1 MIRIRLI
8 NEGKVVKQITSR
20 VHEGV
25 VLEQINKYKDPF
37 DTIQIVE
44 GELSEGAK
52 DMLQH
57 VARKIVPAA
66 MAAGLAMG
74 GANASAQGGVNPNYP
89 GMNKSVGQH
98 ISDIVSP
105 NYKEIMRQ
113 REHGRNTER
122 QVWDAEQNEIRKQ
135 RVADAR
141 ARAGGG
147 QQHVI
152 YDQSRLSQDG
162 KSYIIYGIDN
172 KVRRIPVAGTEYM
185 TGDSQRL
192 PHYITSGGSVLY
204 VRHPHAL
211 TGVTESIGGSKD
223 EYAARD
229 AWVASM
235 KKKYPNG
242 KIATA
247 RSAPTGFVTV
257 DGKTVAR
264 FPAKKVAEGVAET
277 MTMDEAKKVLRHHGA
292 DNFKTTSNELHFY
305 KNGKPFTL
313 GLTLG
318 KDGIRTVSLSSL
330 NSATRK
336 LKGVKVAEAFIA
348 PALSAANANAEYE
361 RTRTHLGGYKGRV
374 DTEVSGKDEYF
385 AVMKALTSAAKQ
397 AGQHVECGLSDNKMS
412 IFSDSMNS
420 NELDEFVDD
429 VLEQGLD
436 EGYTVTR
443 GIDKERYQERPG
455 LEGPFSTRSGKV
467 VYYDPK
473 EGKYYDPETDF
484 YIGHEDYAKMDEA
497 APGLVKAAAGLAL
510 GGVAAA
516 GAPAIVA
523 ILGPLLGIPMAA
535 YGAYSAAKLGIRG
548 VEQLWDLASEKLG
561 GDDKVAQYASSKIAT
576 LPPEQQ
582 KAAAATVKQI
592 GESKQGVVEGADT
605 KSEHDKGYSD
615 AANGIKK
622 NPYNPGSPSAKAYN
636 EGQAAY
642 SRHFSEDAT
651 VGTIPASGTV
661 GTSGRTQFAPTG
673 KTTNATFNKNGQ
685 IELDTEQ
692 EDDGSV
698 NLDSDAVKQLQQAG
712 VKIKEEEG
720 HSPAAYAI
728 TRRILMQRPD
738 LLQKYGP
745 VLVTQ
750 AIDEVADF
758 VGDVEEI
765 GSSDVSGWVKH
776 VEQMLADNP
785 PEAFNEGSDTLEGI
799 LSKFS
804 TDYAKFKAGGDID
817 ENEDFFQALFDYYSE
832 SGEMPYGVQKART
845 GDPYEWITQQ
855 LDQESGVSPVIE
867 ADGDEATPGEQAAA
881 DQNIIMQIRKA
892 SDYEKPT
899 RIELADGSKSV
910 IAPNIAKQILAKFDK
925 MKPESKALLQDT
937 LNTEEGFK
945 EILAYFGGGVREQA
959 ATRAASIMQS
969 AMADAGLTEGPLDDV
984 RARMDARR
992 NPPAKP
998 AANLP
1003 TTPLP
1008 PVPPYTPP
1016 AGPEATAELK
1026 AGDII
1031 GYRPKNAKM
1040 IPIKAKVLKLLSGDR
1055 AMVSVSSPR
1064 MIAQNNGSP
1073 VITIGPLSDLDIQNP
1088 YKAVAKESVVNEAA
1102 VDWLPAYNALVKGDG
1117 EPAKGGHSGNL
1128 NWKKSMA
1135 LSAKDN
1141 GIDANSIANFI
1152 KQYAQNGKYFGVN
1165 SQFDNEWNQLV
1176 QEIWKLVQQAPTMDE
1191 MRDAVKQQAAGV
1203 HQQNLTNIQ
1212 NQLDLENAPL
1222 QHELSVQALLNKAE
1236 LDQADQKEL
1245 LELDMEARLAII
1257 KIKQDL
1263 ELDAKE
1269 RLVAIER
1276 EIEDRKER
1284 EDVRK
1289 HELEMAQA
1297 GYKHEIAVINATA
1310 EGEYKKAKLEADY
1323 QIQIK
1328 QLDNIDNAG
1337 ERQNR
1342 LDQINTEK
1350 AKQLAVIDA
1359 ETKSRV
1365 EVMQKEVDVERQQS
1379 DIKIEQAFMMTF
1391 NPIWGAALTA
1401 AHAAGATWKAGINNL
1416 NKALGMLSKPIMP
1429 TAQKESRYDRR
1440 DAYQRDYDSS
1450 VAGMGK
1456 RQSLA
1461 YQLDGGAN
1469 DEGWDKPEQERSYYK
1484 KAPVKKGYY
1493 FYNVPADQTAKAEE
1507 LGLFKTKS
1515 GKWYSPFENT
1525 RANMFFGTGR
1535 YWEPK

>member
-8 NEGKVVKQITSR
+8 NEGRVVKQITSR
-20 VHEGV
+20 LHEGV
-25 VLEQINKYKDPF
+25 VLEQIKKYKDPY
-37 DTIQIVE
+37 DTVQIVE

-52 DMLQH
+52 DMLHH
-57 VARKIVPAA
+57 VAKKIVPAA
-66 MAAGLAMG
+66 LAAGMAMSGASNAQAQG
-74 GANASAQGGVNPNYP
+74 GANPHYP
-89 GMNKSVGQH
+89 GLNHSVGQQL
-98 ISDIVSP
+98 SDIFSP
-105 NYKEIMRQ
+105 NYKELRRQ
-113 REHGRNTER
+113 REHQRSTER

-135 RVADAR
+135 RVNAAR
-141 ARAGGG
+141 AAAGGG

-185 TGDSQRL
+185 AGDSQRL
-192 PHYITSGGSVLY
+192 PHYITSGGNVLY
-204 VRHPHAL
+204 VRHPHA
-211 TGVTESIGGSKD
+211 VTESIRESDMAHDLDNLDEGWKEKLGAAALAGSLALGAAGNAMARPTPDGQGG
-223 EYAARD
+223 Y
-229 AWVASM
+229 
-235 KKKYPNG
+235 
-242 KIATA
+242 
-247 RSAPTGFVTV
+247 TG
-257 DGKTVAR
+257 
-264 FPAKKVAEGVAET
+264 
-277 MTMDEAKKVLRHHGA
+277 
-292 DNFKTTSNELHFY
+292 
-305 KNGKPFTL
+305 GKPVATQTAPAASQAVQPGATL
-313 GLTLG
+313 PG
-318 KDGIRTVSLSSL
+318 KNLQAVDNIDGDKASGYTITQDG
-330 NSATRK
+330 NSYD
-336 LKGVKVAEAFIA
+336 VKVVPKGSPTPRGGKMMKVTQAQVG
-348 PALSAANANAEYE
+348 E
-361 RTRTHLGGYKGRV
+361 RGIGNYVVYLLNNGTAYLYMGG
-374 DTEVSGKDEYF
+374 VS
-385 AVMKALTSAAKQ
+385 
-397 AGQHVECGLSDNKMS
+397 
-412 IFSDSMNS
+412 
-420 NELDEFVDD
+420 
-429 VLEQGLD
+429 

-484 YIGHEDYAKMDEA
+484 YIGHEDYAKMDED
-497 APGLVKAAAGLAL
+497 APALVKGAAGLAL
-510 GGVAAA
+510 GGIAAA
-516 GAPAIVA
+516 GAPAIVG

-535 YGAYSAAKLGIRG
+535 YGAYSAAKLGMKG
-548 VEQLWDLASEKLG
+548 VEKLWDMASDKLG
-561 GDDKVAQYASSKIAT
+561 GDDKVTQYTNAKLAT
-576 LPPEQQ
+576 LPPEQAQ
-582 KAAAATVKQI
+582 AGAAVVKKI
-592 GESKQGVVEGADT
+592 GESKQGVVE
-605 KSEHDKGYSD
+605 SD
-615 AANGIKK
+615 PN
-622 NPYNPGSPSAKAYN
+622 
-636 EGQAAY
+636 
-642 SRHFSEDAT
+642 AT
-651 VGTIPASGTV
+651 VGTIPST
-661 GTSGRTQFAPTG
+661 GTSGGTGRTQFAPTG
-673 KTTNATFNKNGQ
+673 KTTNAKFNKNGQ

-692 EDDGSV
+692 DDDGSV
-698 NLDSDAVKQLQQAG
+698 NLDADAVKQLQQAG
-712 VKIKEEEG
+712 VQIKEGED
-720 HSPAAYAI
+720 SPVAAAI
-728 TRRILMQRPD
+728 ARRIMTQRLD
-738 LLQKYGP
+738 LLKDYGP

-776 VEQMLADNP
+776 VEQMLRDNP
-785 PEAFNEGSDTLEGI
+785 PAAFSEGSDTLEGI
-799 LSKFS
+799 LSKYS
-804 TDYAKFKAGGDID
+804 ADYAKFKAGGDID
-817 ENEDFFQALFDYYSE
+817 ENQDFFDALYAYYSE
-832 SGEMPYGVQKART
+832 SGEMPYGVQKARD
-845 GDPYEWITQQ
+845 GDPYEWITQR
-855 LDQESGVSPVIE
+855 LDHESGVSPVIE
-867 ADGDEATPGEQAAA
+867 ADNDEASA

-899 RIELADGSKSV
+899 KIELADGTESV
-910 IAPNIAKQILAKFDK
+910 IAPNIAKQLLAKFDK
-925 MKPESKALLQDT
+925 MKPESKELLQNT

-945 EILAYFGGGVREQA
+945 EIIAYFGGGIREQA
-959 ATRAASIMQS
+959 TARAISIMQS
-969 AMADAGLTEGPLDDV
+969 ALAEAGLSDI
-984 RARMDARR
+984 RASMDARR

-998 AANLP
+998 ADNLP

-1008 PVPPYTPP
+1008 PVPPYVAPTKP
-1016 AGPEATAELK
+1016 AELK

-1040 IPIKAKVLKLLSGDR
+1040 VPIKAKVLKLLSGDR
-1055 AMVSVSSPR
+1055 AMVSVSSPKL
-1064 MIAQNNGSP
+1064 IAQNNNSP

-1088 YKAVAKESVVNEAA
+1088 YKGMTQNESVVNEAA
-1102 VDWLPAYNALVKGDG
+1102 QDWLPAYNGLVKGDG
-1117 EPAKGGHSGNL
+1117 EPARGGNSQNL

-1135 LSAKDN
+1135 LVAKDT
-1141 GIDANSIANFI
+1141 GITD
-1152 KQYAQNGKYFGVN
+1152 
-1165 SQFDNEWNQLV
+1165 WNQLANFV
-1176 QEIWKLVQQAPTMDE
+1176 QQYASGGHNNANRENYDRWQQLTNEIASLMKQAPTMDE
-1191 MRDAVKQQAAGV
+1191 MRAAVKQQDDDK
-1203 HQQNLTNIQ
+1203 HQQNLTAIQ
-1212 NQLDLENAPL
+1212 QQLDLENAPL

-1236 LDQADQKEL
+1236 LDKADQKEL

-1269 RLVAIER
+1269 RLTQIER

-1284 EDVRK
+1284 EDIRK

-1297 GYKHEIAVINATA
+1297 GYKHELAVINATA

-1328 QLDNIDNAG
+1328 QLDNIDNAS

-1401 AHAAGATWKAGINNL
+1401 AHAAGSTWKAGINNL
-1416 NKALGMLSKPIMP
+1416 NKALAMLSKPIMP

-1456 RQSLA
+1456 RQSYA
-1461 YQLDGGAN
+1461 YQMDGGAN

-1484 KAPVKKGYY
+1484 KSSAPAKKGYY

-1515 GKWYSPFENT
+1515 GKWYSPFENS
-1525 RANMFFGTGR
+1525 RANMFFGAGR

>member
-8 NEGKVVKQITSR
+8 KEGKVVKQITSR
-20 VHEGV
+20 LHESV
-25 VLEQINKYKDPF
+25 VLEQVKKYKDPF
-37 DTIQIVE
+37 DTVQIVE

-52 DMLQH
+52 DMLHH
-57 VARKIVPAA
+57 VAKKIVPAA
-66 MAAGLAMG
+66 MAAGIALG
-74 GANASAQGGVNPNYP
+74 GAHSAQAQGGANPNYP
-89 GMNKSVGQH
+89 GLNHSVGQH
-98 ISDIVSP
+98 MADIFSP
-105 NYKEIMRQ
+105 NYKEAMRQ
-113 REHGRNTER
+113 REYGRSTER
-122 QVWDAEQNEIRKQ
+122 QVWNAEQDQIRKQ
-135 RVADAR
+135 RIADAR
-141 ARAGGG
+141 SRAGGG

-172 KVRRIPVAGTEYM
+172 KVRRIPVSGTEYM
-185 TGDSQRL
+185 PGDSQRL
-192 PHYITSGGSVLY
+192 PHYITAGGNVLY
-204 VRHPHAL
+204 VRHPHAV

-223 EYAARD
+223 QYAARD

-235 KKKYPNG
+235 EKKYPNG

-264 FPAKKVAEGVAET
+264 FPAKKVAEG
-277 MTMDEAKKVLRHHGA
+277 
-292 DNFKTTSNELHFY
+292 
-305 KNGKPFTL
+305 
-313 GLTLG
+313 
-318 KDGIRTVSLSSL
+318 
-330 NSATRK
+330 
-336 LKGVKVAEAFIA
+336 
-348 PALSAANANAEYE
+348 
-361 RTRTHLGGYKGRV
+361 
-374 DTEVSGKDEYF
+374 
-385 AVMKALTSAAKQ
+385 
-397 AGQHVECGLSDNKMS
+397 
-412 IFSDSMNS
+412 
-420 NELDEFVDD
+420 
-429 VLEQGLD
+429 
-436 EGYTVTR
+436 YTVTR
-443 GIDKERYQERPG
+443 GIDNERYQERPG

-516 GAPAIVA
+516 GAPAIVS

-535 YGAYSAAKLGIRG
+535 YGAYSAAKLGMQG
-548 VEQLWDLASEKLG
+548 VEKLWDAAAEKLG
-561 GDDKVAQYASSKIAT
+561 GDDKVAQYTSSKIAT

-592 GESKQGVVEGADT
+592 GESKQAVAEGDP
-605 KSEHDKGYSD
+605 
-615 AANGIKK
+615 N
-622 NPYNPGSPSAKAYN
+622 
-636 EGQAAY
+636 
-642 SRHFSEDAT
+642 AT
-651 VGTIPASGTV
+651 VGTIPST
-661 GTSGRTQFAPTG
+661 GTSGGTGRTQFAPTG

-698 NLDSDAVKQLQQAG
+698 NLDANAVKQLQQAG
-712 VKIKEEEG
+712 VQIKENEDNPVAG
-720 HSPAAYAI
+720 AI
-728 TRRILMQRPD
+728 TRRILLQRSD
-738 LLQKYGP
+738 LLSKYGP
-745 VLVTQ
+745 VLVMQ
-750 AIDEVADF
+750 AIDEVADY

-765 GSSDVSGWVKH
+765 GSSDVSGWVKQ
-776 VEQMLADNP
+776 VEQMLDSNP
-785 PEAFNEGSDTLEGI
+785 PEAFGETVNEGSDTLEGI
-799 LSKFS
+799 LSKYS
-804 TDYAKFKAGGDID
+804 ADYAKFRAGGDID
-817 ENEDFFQALFDYYSE
+817 ENQDFFDALYEYYFD
-832 SGEMPYGVQKART
+832 EMPYGVKKARD
-845 GDPYEWITQQ
+845 GDPYEWITDR
-855 LDQESGVSPVIE
+855 LDQESGVDPVIE
-867 ADGDEATPGEQAAA
+867 AEGDEATPGDQATA

-899 RIELADGSKSV
+899 KVKLADGTVTV
-910 IAPNIAKQILAKFDK
+910 IAPNIARQLLAKFEK

-945 EILAYFGGGVREQA
+945 EIAAYFGGGVREQA
-959 ATRAASIMQS
+959 ASRAASIMQS
-969 AMADAGLTEGPLDDV
+969 AMAEAGLTEGLLDDV

-998 AANLP
+998 TANLP
-1003 TTPLP
+1003 TTPRP
-1008 PVPPYTPP
+1008 PVPPYTAPT
-1016 AGPEATAELK
+1016 APEAPAELK

-1031 GYRPKNAKM
+1031 GYRVPGAKM
-1040 IPIKAKVLKLLSGDR
+1040 VPTKAKVLKLMSNDM

-1073 VITIGPLSDLDIQNP
+1073 VITIGPLKSLEIHNP
-1088 YKAVAKESVVNEAA
+1088 YHELSTKPADASGQVSIMKEAA
-1102 VDWLPAYNALVKGDG
+1102 EDWLVPYNMLLKNDG
-1117 EPAKGGHSGNL
+1117 EPSSGSGL
-1128 NWKKSMA
+1128 NWKKMMA
-1135 LSAKDN
+1135 LAAKDS
-1141 GIDANSIANFI
+1141 GIIGQNLKEFVLPYTENPSQAIFINSSEGHALARDVQAI
-1152 KQYAQNGKYFGVN
+1152 
-1165 SQFDNEWNQLV
+1165 WNLM
-1176 QEIWKLVQQAPTMDE
+1176 QQAPTMDE
-1191 MRDAVKQQAAGV
+1191 MRAAVKQQAAGV

-1269 RLVAIER
+1269 RLTQIER

-1284 EDVRK
+1284 EDIRK

-1297 GYKHEIAVINATA
+1297 GYKHEIAVINASA

-1359 ETKSRV
+1359 ETKARV
-1365 EVMQKEVDVERQQS
+1365 EVMQKEVDVEKQQS
-1379 DIKIEQAFMMTF
+1379 DIKIEQAFMMTL

-1416 NKALGMLSKPIMP
+1416 NKALGMLSKPVMP

-1515 GKWYSPFENT
+1515 GKWYSPFENS
-1525 RANMFFGTGR
+1525 RANMFFGAGR

>member
-57 VARKIVPAA
+57 VAKKIVPAA
-66 MAAGLAMG
+66 MAAGLALG
-74 GANASAQGGVNPNYP
+74 GAHSAQAQGGANPNYP
-89 GMNKSVGQH
+89 GLNHSVGQH
-98 ISDIVSP
+98 MADIFSP
-105 NYKEIMRQ
+105 NYKETMRQ
-113 REHGRNTER
+113 RQHQRSTER

-172 KVRRIPVAGTEYM
+172 KVRRIPVKGTEYM

-192 PHYITSGGSVLY
+192 PHYITSGGAVLY

-229 AWVASM
+229 AWVDSM

-264 FPAKKVAEGVAET
+264 FPANKVAEGSELKKAKRGYNQAAKDANTDQAGAGKKIDTMKKSLRQKDVDNKKEVAEGVAET

-336 LKGVKVAEAFIA
+336 LKGVKVAE
-348 PALSAANANAEYE
+348 
-361 RTRTHLGGYKGRV
+361 
-374 DTEVSGKDEYF
+374 
-385 AVMKALTSAAKQ
+385 
-397 AGQHVECGLSDNKMS
+397 
-412 IFSDSMNS
+412 
-420 NELDEFVDD
+420 
-429 VLEQGLD
+429 
-436 EGYTVTR
+436 GYTVTR

-484 YIGHEDYAKMDEA
+484 YIGHEDYAKMDESDA
-497 APGLVKAAAGLAL
+497 ANG
-510 GGVAAA
+510 
-516 GAPAIVA
+516 
-523 ILGPLLGIPMAA
+523 
-535 YGAYSAAKLGIRG
+535 
-548 VEQLWDLASEKLG
+548 
-561 GDDKVAQYASSKIAT
+561 
-576 LPPEQQ
+576 
-582 KAAAATVKQI
+582 
-592 GESKQGVVEGADT
+592 T

-622 NPYNPGSPSAKAYN
+622 NPYNPGSPSAKAYD
-636 EGQAAY
+636 EGQASY

-698 NLDSDAVKQLQQAG
+698 NLDADAVNQLQQAG

-899 RIELADGSKSV
+899 RIELADGSESV

-1016 AGPEATAELK
+1016 AEPESTAELK

-1088 YKAVAKESVVNEAA
+1088 FNAIAKESVVN
-1102 VDWLPAYNALVKGDG
+1102 
-1117 EPAKGGHSGNL
+1117 
-1128 NWKKSMA
+1128 
-1135 LSAKDN
+1135 LSL
-1141 GIDANSIANFI
+1141 IHI
-1152 KQYAQNGKYFGVN
+1152 
-1165 SQFDNEWNQLV
+1165 
-1176 QEIWKLVQQAPTMDE
+1176 
-1191 MRDAVKQQAAGV
+1191 
-1203 HQQNLTNIQ
+1203 
-1212 NQLDLENAPL
+1212 
-1222 QHELSVQALLNKAE
+1222 
-1236 LDQADQKEL
+1236 
-1245 LELDMEARLAII
+1245 
-1257 KIKQDL
+1257 
-1263 ELDAKE
+1263 
-1269 RLVAIER
+1269 
-1276 EIEDRKER
+1276 
-1284 EDVRK
+1284 
-1289 HELEMAQA
+1289 
-1297 GYKHEIAVINATA
+1297 
-1310 EGEYKKAKLEADY
+1310 
-1323 QIQIK
+1323 
-1328 QLDNIDNAG
+1328 
-1337 ERQNR
+1337 
-1342 LDQINTEK
+1342 
-1350 AKQLAVIDA
+1350 
-1359 ETKSRV
+1359 
-1365 EVMQKEVDVERQQS
+1365 
-1379 DIKIEQAFMMTF
+1379 
-1391 NPIWGAALTA
+1391 
-1401 AHAAGATWKAGINNL
+1401 
-1416 NKALGMLSKPIMP
+1416 
-1429 TAQKESRYDRR
+1429 
-1440 DAYQRDYDSS
+1440 
-1450 VAGMGK
+1450 
-1456 RQSLA
+1456 
-1461 YQLDGGAN
+1461 
-1469 DEGWDKPEQERSYYK
+1469 
-1484 KAPVKKGYY
+1484 
-1493 FYNVPADQTAKAEE
+1493 
-1507 LGLFKTKS
+1507 
-1515 GKWYSPFENT
+1515 
-1525 RANMFFGTGR
+1525 
-1535 YWEPK
+1535 